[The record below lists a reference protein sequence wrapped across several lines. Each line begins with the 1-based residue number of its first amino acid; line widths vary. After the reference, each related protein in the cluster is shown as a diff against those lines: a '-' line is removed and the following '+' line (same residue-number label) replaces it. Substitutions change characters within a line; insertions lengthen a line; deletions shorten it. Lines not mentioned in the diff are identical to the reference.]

1 MSIQLDIDGIQNVP
15 EVQIV
20 IVIVFVGCDSVAEVH
35 HKLVVVFKRHLRVQC
50 KARRAYADEVDGH
63 GDEC

>member
-1 MSIQLDIDGIQNVP
+1 MSIQLDIDGIQDVP

-20 IVIVFVGCDSVAEVH
+20 IVIVFVRCDSVAEVH
-35 HKLVVVFKRHLRVQC
+35 NKLVVVFKRHLRARC

-63 GDEC
+63 DDER